1 MLARSSTAALAGIE
15 AYPVQVEVD
24 LAPGLPALVIVGLA
38 DAAVQESR
46 ERVRSALRNSG
57 LRLPLSRVIV
67 SLAPADRRK
76 QGPSFDLPIALALA
90 CASGQLEPARLEGIW
105 CCGELGL
112 DGQLRPIRG
121 ALSIALAAQ
130 RAGARALLVP
140 QANGPEARLIS
151 GLEVRP
157 VSSLCEALEALQPD
171 YTPGPLQPTSD
182 APQPTPIPVDLQEIQ
197 GQAHGRRA
205 LEIAA
210 AGGHHL
216 LLVGPPGCGKTL
228 LAQSLAGLLPPLSP
242 PEQLEITQLYS
253 VAGELEQLGGL
264 IRTRP
269 FRSPHHSC
277 SSAALLGGGSCP
289 RPGELA
295 LAHRGVLFLDELGEF
310 RRDVLNQLRQ
320 PLEQG
325 TLRLSRAK
333 QQLHY
338 PCCISLVAATN
349 PCPCGWYGDP
359 EHDCSCTTSERQRY
373 WGRLS
378 GPLLD
383 RIDLQVVMQRVPAQV
398 LRQGYSDSA
407 SSERRPPESTACAS
421 QRIQQA
427 RLRMKQRNPGA
438 GSNHRLSAR
447 DLRDTGAFSQDTL
460 VLWEQVVAARALSA
474 RSGQRLLSVARTIAD
489 LNDDDQVGPQAVAEA
504 LTYRS
509 FTA

>member
-90 CASGQLEPARLEGIW
+90 CASGQLEPDRLEGIW

-140 QANGPEARLIS
+140 EANGPEARLVS

-157 VSSLCEALEALQPD
+157 ARSLVQALEALQPD
-171 YTPGPLQPTSD
+171 YSPGPLPPSSHAAQPASI
-182 APQPTPIPVDLQEIQ
+182 PIDLQEIQ

-242 PEQLEITQLYS
+242 AEQLEITQLYS

-277 SSAALLGGGSCP
+277 SSAALLGGGSSP

-338 PCCISLVAATN
+338 PCYISLVAATN

-383 RIDLQVVMQRVPAQV
+383 RIDLQVVMQRVPAEV
-398 LRQGYSDSA
+398 LRQGYSA
-407 SSERRPPESTACAS
+407 CRERTPPESTACAS

-427 RLRMKQRNPGA
+427 RLRIKQRNPA
-438 GSNHRLSAR
+438 GRSNHRLSAR
-447 DLRDTGAFSQDTL
+447 DLRETGAFGQDTL
-460 VLWEQVVAARALSA
+460 TLWEQVMAARALSA

-489 LNDDDQVGPQAVAEA
+489 LNGDEQVGPQAVAEA

-509 FTA
+509 FTS

>member
-57 LRLPLSRVIV
+57 LRLPLSRVVV

-90 CASGQLEPARLEGIW
+90 CASGQLQPEQLEGIW

-121 ALSIALAAQ
+121 ALSIALAAHQ
-130 RAGARALLVP
+130 AGARALLVP
-140 QANGPEARLIS
+140 EGNGAEA
-151 GLEVRP
+151 
-157 VSSLCEALEALQPD
+157 ALVE
-171 YTPGPLQPTSD
+171 
-182 APQPTPIPVDLQEIQ
+182 

-216 LLVGPPGCGKTL
+216 LLVGPPGSGKTL

-253 VAGELEQLGGL
+253 VAGELEQQSGL
-264 IRTRP
+264 ISARP

-277 SSAALLGGGSCP
+277 SSAALLGGGRAP

-325 TLRLSRAK
+325 ELRLGRA
-333 QQLHY
+333 QQPLHY
-338 PCCISLVAATN
+338 PCCICLVAATN
-349 PCPCGWYGDP
+349 PCPCGWFGDP
-359 EHDCSCTTSERQRY
+359 DRPCRCSPLQRQRY
-373 WGRLS
+373 WARLS
-378 GPLLD
+378 GPFLD
-383 RIDLQVVMQRVPAQV
+383 RLDLQLQ
-398 LRQGYSDSA
+398 L
-407 SSERRPPESTACAS
+407 
-421 QRIQQA
+421 
-427 RLRMKQRNPGA
+427 
-438 GSNHRLSAR
+438 HRLSSSAMRASLTPSIPAGPASPDDITADQIHAAR
-447 DLRDTGAFSQDTL
+447 ERMATRNPEGCLNATLTASALGSGAGLHPEILDQ
-460 VLWEQVVAARALSA
+460 WEQIVSHRKLSA
-474 RSGQRLLSVARTIAD
+474 RSGLRVLRVARTLAD
-489 LNDDDQVGPQAVAEA
+489 VRDQERISSGDLAEA
-504 LTYRS
+504 LCFRS
-509 FTA
+509 FDETSALQ

>member
-57 LRLPLSRVIV
+57 LRLPLSRVVV

-90 CASGQLEPARLEGIW
+90 CASGQLQPEQLEGIW

-121 ALSIALAAQ
+121 ALSIALAAHQ
-130 RAGARALLVP
+130 AGARALLVP
-140 QANGPEARLIS
+140 EGNGAEAALVE

-157 VSSLCEALEALQPD
+157 AGSLKQALEALQPN
-171 YTPGPLQPTSD
+171 YTPKPLPPQ
-182 APQPTPIPVDLQEIQ
+182 APSPRPRDTPVDLQEVQ

-216 LLVGPPGCGKTL
+216 LLVGPPGSGKTL

-253 VAGELEQLGGL
+253 VAGELEQQSGL
-264 IRTRP
+264 ISARP

-277 SSAALLGGGSCP
+277 SSAALLGGGRAP

-325 TLRLSRAK
+325 ALRLGRA
-333 QQLHY
+333 QQPLHY
-338 PCCISLVAATN
+338 PCCICLVAATN
-349 PCPCGWYGDP
+349 PCPCGWYGDL
-359 EHDCSCTTSERQRY
+359 EHDCSCTSSERQRY

-383 RIDLQVVMQRVPAQV
+383 RIDLQVVMQRVPAEI
-398 LRQGYSDSA
+398 LRQGYGEGGRDA
-407 SSERRPPESTACAS
+407 PPESTARVA
-421 QRIQQA
+421 QRIQRA
-427 RLRMKQRNPGA
+427 RAQMIQRNPPGTN
-438 GSNHRLSAR
+438 NHKLSSR
-447 DLRDTGAFSQDTL
+447 DLRERAQLSEDALS
-460 VLWEQVVAARALSA
+460 LWEQVMAVRALSA
-474 RSGQRLLSVARTIAD
+474 RSGQQLLGVARTIAD
-489 LNDDDQVGPQAVAEA
+489 LDGDAQVGTSAVAEA

-509 FTA
+509 FAP

>member
-57 LRLPLSRVIV
+57 LRLPLSRVVV

-90 CASGQLEPARLEGIW
+90 CASGQLQPEQLEGIW

-121 ALSIALAAQ
+121 ALSIALAAHQ
-130 RAGARALLVP
+130 AGARALLVP
-140 QANGPEARLIS
+140 EGNGAEAALVE

-157 VSSLCEALEALQPD
+157 AGSLKQALEALQPN
-171 YTPGPLQPTSD
+171 YTPKPLP
-182 APQPTPIPVDLQEIQ
+182 PQALSPRPRDRPVDLQELQ
-197 GQAHGRRA
+197 GQ
-205 LEIAA
+205 
-210 AGGHHL
+210 
-216 LLVGPPGCGKTL
+216 TL

-253 VAGELEQLGGL
+253 VAGELEQQSGL
-264 IRTRP
+264 ISARP

-277 SSAALLGGGSCP
+277 SSAALLGGGRAP

-325 TLRLSRAK
+325 ALRLGRA
-333 QQLHY
+333 QQPLHY
-338 PCCISLVAATN
+338 PCCICLVAATN
-349 PCPCGWYGDP
+349 PCPCGWYGDL
-359 EHDCSCTTSERQRY
+359 EHDCSCTSSERQRY

-383 RIDLQVVMQRVPAQV
+383 RIDLQVVMQRVPAEI
-398 LRQGYSDSA
+398 LRQGYGEGGRDA
-407 SSERRPPESTACAS
+407 PPESTARVA
-421 QRIQQA
+421 QRIQRA
-427 RLRMKQRNPGA
+427 RAQMIQRNPPGTN
-438 GSNHRLSAR
+438 NHKLSSR
-447 DLRDTGAFSQDTL
+447 DLRERAQLSEDALS
-460 VLWEQVVAARALSA
+460 LWEQVMAVRALSA
-474 RSGQRLLSVARTIAD
+474 RSGQQLLGVARTIAD
-489 LNDDDQVGPQAVAEA
+489 LNGDAEVGTAAVAEA

-509 FTA
+509 FAP